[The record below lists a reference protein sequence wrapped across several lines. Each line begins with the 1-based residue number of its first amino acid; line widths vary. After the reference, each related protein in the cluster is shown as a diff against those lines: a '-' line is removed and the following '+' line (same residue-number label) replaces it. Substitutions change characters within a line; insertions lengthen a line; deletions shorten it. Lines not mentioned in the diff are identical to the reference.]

1 MAEIQLT
8 ANNPDKRNYG
18 DAERVLCCLVRSIE
32 AAENDKLTD
41 EQFIQ
46 AIVAAQKPFPELFDD
61 LNHDARS
68 EAMEDTRGAA
78 VVNGAVK
85 GALKRKLK

>member
-8 ANNPDKRNYG
+8 ANNPDKRNYRE
-18 DAERVLCCLVRSIE
+18 AERVLCCLVRSIE

-46 AIVAAQKPFPELFDD
+46 AIE
-61 LNHDARS
+61 DA
-68 EAMEDTRGAA
+68 MGAA

>member
-1 MAEIQLT
+1 M
-8 ANNPDKRNYG
+8 
-18 DAERVLCCLVRSIE
+18 LCCLVRSIE

-46 AIVAAQKPFPELFDD
+46 AIE
-61 LNHDARS
+61 DA
-68 EAMEDTRGAA
+68 MGAA

-85 GALKRKLK
+85 GAPERKLK